1 MQLQEPSLPIGGIV
15 ADEKHPQGKI
25 ITPVVCA
32 TRDARGAVAQ
42 SIVCMWNALNL
53 MGREPVYV
61 QFEAHGYAFVRSGV
75 FKQLKLELGTDK
87 IRGIMIDD
95 DILIK
100 DQEGLIKAITTA
112 DMYGW
117 NFVAPYRVRDGYV
130 ALAHENGELFT
141 VAETKALRPW
151 DRVPNAGLGFYY
163 GWLPTTYNFHED
175 GAFGGEDLNFF
186 WDNQWLELRVYGLQL
201 QHLKTMAIDID
212 TPLVVG
218 KRPPSDGP
226 HVERPLP
233 PLNEEGEKRR
243 ILE

>member
-1 MQLQEPSLPIGGIV
+1 VSVTPDTKEKLP
-15 ADEKHPQGKI
+15 
-25 ITPVVCA
+25 TPVVCA

-42 SIVCMWNALNL
+42 SIVTIWNALYAMN
-53 MGREPVYV
+53 REPIYV

-75 FKQLKLELGTDK
+75 FRQLKEDLGATR

-100 DQEGLIKAITTA
+100 DQVELMKAIATA
-112 DMYGW
+112 DQYNW

-130 ALAHENGELFT
+130 ALAHESGDLFT
-141 VAETKALRPW
+141 VEETKRLRPW

-163 GWLPTTYNFHED
+163 GWLPIDYKFHED

-186 WDNQWLELRVYGLQL
+186 WDNPWLEPRVYGLSL
-201 QHLKTMAIDID
+201 LHLKTMAIGID
-212 TPLVVG
+212 SPLIMG
-218 KRPPSDGP
+218 KRPPGDGP
-226 HVERPLP
+226 HMERPLP
-233 PLNEEGEKRR
+233 PTDEKGEKKR